1 MKKLLIALLAV
12 IFFSVGLAFVYFFK
26 NKGEIFLS
34 SEASFS
40 GQQQIYSGPQA
51 RSFQDTLAATFE
63 QIGKISSAA
72 TTKISDSIPDFF
84 SDKSSAEIQKGA
96 SETAKKRT
104 SHGPLFSFAVI
115 GDTQNFNFE
124 NENGYFQ
131 QAVKSIQKMNPAFI
145 VALGDLQGKCSG
157 GKKCKRDYQYW
168 EDIMGDLAK
177 KTYAVQG
184 NHDRL
189 GNSKS
194 DEAWRSQFDFPKNGP
209 AGLSE
214 ITYFFDYGNSRF
226 IVLASDNPEMHLVDA
241 SQRAW
246 LDQNL
251 AANKKENIFV
261 FFHEP
266 AYPVYQKTGE
276 SLDNHPAERDA
287 LWQIFDKYN
296 VTAVFSGH
304 EHIATRRLI
313 DSKIFPGTKN
323 SIYQFVFGNTD
334 SFNHN
339 LPDPGVA
346 EFSDQGQGRFGI
358 IKVNGREITVET
370 HGPDGKLIDT
380 FTLSK

>member
-1 MKKLLIALLAV
+1 MKKYLIALSAV
-12 IFFSVGLAFVYFFK
+12 VFLSIGLSFFYFFGNNGK
-26 NKGEIFLS
+26 FFLS
-34 SEASFS
+34 SEASSS
-40 GQQQIYSGPQA
+40 GQKQISSALQA
-51 RSFQDTLAATFE
+51 KSFQGALADSFE
-63 QIGKISSAA
+63 QIGRISSA
-72 TTKISDSIPDFF
+72 TTQKITDSIPDYFTN
-84 SDKSSAEIQKGA
+84 KSSAEKQKNTSA
-96 SETAKKRT
+96 TAKK
-104 SHGPLFSFAVI
+104 SMSFGSAFSFAVI

-131 QAVKSIQKMNPAFI
+131 QTVKSIRKINPAFV

-157 GKKCKRDYQYW
+157 GKNCKRDYEYW
-168 EDIMGDLAK
+168 ENIMGDLAP

-184 NHDRL
+184 NHDRI
-189 GNSKS
+189 GDSRA
-194 DEAWRSQFDFPKNGP
+194 DEAWRSKFEFPKNGP
-209 AGLSE
+209 EGLSE
-214 ITYFFDYGNSRF
+214 ITYFFDFGNSRF
-226 IVLASDNPEMHLVDA
+226 IVLASDNPEIHLVDT

-251 AANKKENIFV
+251 ATNKKGNVFV

-266 AYPVYQKTGE
+266 AYPVYQKSGE
-276 SLDNHPAERDA
+276 SLDNHPSERDA

-313 DSKIFPGTKN
+313 DSKIFPDAKN

-334 SFNHN
+334 SFDHT

-358 IKVNGREITVET
+358 VKVNGKEITVET
-370 HGPDGKLIDT
+370 HGPDGDLINT
-380 FTLSK
+380 FTFSK